1 MSPADIEGRESCES
15 CGAFTDYGEGLCSDC
30 FEAMPEGR
38 WMTGPEIERVR
49 MNPGT
54 VIVHT
59 SGSVRGSDIEDRN
72 RLTAWEW
79 VTLTVVTLAGVAV
92 AGIVGTFALDLLWL
106 YLGAV
111 ASLGE
116 AVGR

>member
-1 MSPADIEGRESCES
+1 
-15 CGAFTDYGEGLCSDC
+15 
-30 FEAMPEGR
+30 
-38 WMTGPEIERVR
+38 
-49 MNPGT
+49 MNPRT

-59 SGSVRGSDIEDRN
+59 VGSVRGSDIKDRD

-79 VTLTVVTLAGVAV
+79 VTLTGVTLAGVAV
-92 AGIVGTFALDLLWL
+92 AGIVGLFALDLLWL